1 MQWAPLKSYQV
12 YVLFLHPESHLS
24 IETIRLYM
32 EGIELGKDEKDK
44 TGSKCNKE
52 IDTEDR
58 IGTLRRTVR
67 TKRLGRCIE

>member
-1 MQWAPLKSYQV
+1 
-12 YVLFLHPESHLS
+12 
-24 IETIRLYM
+24 M